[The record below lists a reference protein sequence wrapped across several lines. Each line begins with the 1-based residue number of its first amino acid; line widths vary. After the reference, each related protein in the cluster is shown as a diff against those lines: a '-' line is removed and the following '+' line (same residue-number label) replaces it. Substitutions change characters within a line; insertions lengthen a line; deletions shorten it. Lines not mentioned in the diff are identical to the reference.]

1 MKEWA
6 IGVLICLIVAKIV
19 RLSLKGWFLII
30 LYFGVIA
37 YFVGQVAYEI
47 LMRFLK

>member
-6 IGVLICLIVAKIV
+6 IGVLICLIVAKIE
-19 RLSLKGWFLII
+19 RLSLKGWFLTI
-30 LYFGVIA
+30 LYFGVVS

-47 LMRFLK
+47 LTRFIK